1 MTFEE
6 APLSGAYLIRR
17 ERTTDTRGAFERI
30 WCTRELEA
38 RGLNGRLAQASL
50 STNVK
55 RATLRGM
62 HFQKAPGEEDKLIT
76 CLSGSIYDVI
86 VDIRRHSPTFAQWYG
101 IHLSEKEA
109 TALYV
114 PKGFAHGF
122 ITLEEST
129 TLLYQITEFH
139 DPLLAAG
146 FRWNDPTLAINWP
159 IEPAII
165 SDRDRELPYFA
176 PESSVVL

>member
-1 MTFEE
+1 MIFEE
-6 APLSGAYLIRR
+6 TPLSGAYLIRR
-17 ERTTDTRGAFERI
+17 ERNVDTRGVFERV
-30 WCTRELEA
+30 WCTREFET
-38 RGLNGRLAQASL
+38 RGLNGRLVQASL

-55 RATLRGM
+55 RATLRGL
-62 HFQKAPGEEDKLIT
+62 HFQNAPAEEDKLVT

-86 VDIRRHSPTFAQWYG
+86 VDIRRHSPTFAQWFG
-101 IHLSEKEA
+101 THLSAKEA

-122 ITLEEST
+122 MTLEDHT

-139 DPLLAAG
+139 DPQLAAG
-146 FRWNDPTLAINWP
+146 FRWNDPTFAINWP

-165 SDRDRELPYFA
+165 SNRDQELPYFA
-176 PESSVVL
+176 PGSPITL